1 MNGQTWIDRRSYRQL
16 YKTDKRL
23 NVKPIAQEL
32 AKSIV
37 EKQDHKYLQWNPEKT
52 SCKILIS
59 VVIPETNKQ
68 TTTARRKRLRQ
79 AINKLLEPAGIEV
92 SFRNKVDFSK
102 KLNN

>member
-23 NVKPIAQEL
+23 NVKPIAQKL

-59 VVIPETNKQ
+59 VVIPEANKQ
-68 TTTARRKRLRQ
+68 TTIYRRKKLRENL
-79 AINKLLEPAGIEV
+79 NKLLEPAGLLVTQRNIIKPIE
-92 SFRNKVDFSK
+92 KEY
-102 KLNN
+102 